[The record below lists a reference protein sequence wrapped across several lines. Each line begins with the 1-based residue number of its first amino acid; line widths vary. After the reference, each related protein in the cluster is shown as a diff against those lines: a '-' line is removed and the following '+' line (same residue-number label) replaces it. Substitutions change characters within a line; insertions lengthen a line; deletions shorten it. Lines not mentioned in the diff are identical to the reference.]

1 MKVREVIR
9 RIEADG
15 WYHVRTKGDHR
26 IFQHSLKPG
35 IVVVPGKEGADI
47 PIGTLRSVFRQA
59 QLEIEDRNG

>member
-15 WYHVRTKGDHR
+15 WYRVRIKGDHR
-26 IFQHSLKPG
+26 IFQHPTKSG
-35 IVVVPGKEGADI
+35 IVVIPGSLGADI
-47 PIGTLRSVFRQA
+47 PIGTMRSVFRQA